1 MGSRDFWLWKGNW
14 VGRGLSVNGVVTL
27 CDGEAHYD
35 DDAALYYIIMSQKG
49 DTSLAWAS
57 YNGHLEV
64 VKVLL
69 IAGADKEAKDKV
81 GGNGEG

>member
-1 MGSRDFWLWKGNW
+1 MRCLNERHDNVDVS
-14 VGRGLSVNGVVTL
+14 
-27 CDGEAHYD
+27 
-35 DDAALYYIIMSQKG
+35 LYILMSQDG
-49 DTSLAWAS
+49 DTALTWAS
-57 YNGHLEV
+57 YIGHLEV